1 MATIES
7 LNSAGRAYRWRHY
20 AHAAGSTVR
29 TYIRLTAVPNVLAG
43 VELNRPMMSPKQST
57 ALAFRRPSS

>member
-20 AHAAGSTVR
+20 AHAGGQHGEDL
-29 TYIRLTAVPNVLAG
+29 YPLTAVPNVIAG